1 MSQFSTFV
9 VVFKAHLTLDNCSYF
24 LTGKCFGK
32 LNFNVKDSLIKGAV
46 FAEPGAVELILRDL
60 QSCVS
65 IVFFHTTS
73 VVYTGFK
80 YLQDRWIYCSKNN
93 MTFDLSKNLWGQPPI
108 EWRYDYGRTI
118 YCFENNRTY
127 AHKMKTIDRIVVYTF
142 YWRLDFNLDFGERQF
157 FWNHANHTNS

>member
-65 IVFFHTTS
+65 IVFFFIQPLLCIQALNIYRTDEFIVPRITWPL
-73 VVYTGFK
+73 T
-80 YLQDRWIYCSKNN
+80 YLRI
-93 MTFDLSKNLWGQPPI
+93 FEANLQI
-108 EWRYDYGRTI
+108 ERRYDYSRTI

-127 AHKMKTIDRIVVYTF
+127 AHKMKTIG
-142 YWRLDFNLDFGERQF
+142 L
-157 FWNHANHTNS
+157 